1 MPRESVVRHLPRDHE
16 FMGSNLLGF
25 YSSLS
30 ISLISPLSHHWFLSF
45 KVFTGFCHRQTK
57 LNENVICQKF
67 IIAWR
72 LEVWTQSRGTSFILY
87 WLDVI
92 IYSPAN
98 YVSWYKYGL
107 KHLRCSAF
115 SALIL
120 LFWSSRSAPTFRP
133 GNAILRSR
141 KSARRS
147 PPRSATTSRT
157 KCASPFPERRWRAV
171 HLFETSSWNTQ
182 WYLVGKTKALIGYSS
197 DGLKFWLGTL

>member
-1 MPRESVVRHLPRDHE
+1 MVRRPPRDHE
-16 FMGSNLLGF
+16 FMGSNLLF
-25 YSSLS
+25 FFSSLS

-57 LNENVICQKF
+57 LNENIICQKF
-67 IIAWR
+67 KIAWGH
-72 LEVWTQSRGTSFILY
+72 EGTSFILY

-107 KHLRCSAF
+107 KHLRCLAF

-157 KCASPFPERRWRAV
+157 KCASPFPERRWRVV
-171 HLFETSSWNTQ
+171 HVFETSSWTTQ
-182 WYLVGKTKALIGYSS
+182 RYLVGRTKALLGYSS
-197 DGLKFWLGTL
+197 DGLKFWLGSL